1 MTDRILHVTHSLNVG
16 GLERVVVDLAGGF
29 KGMGYT
35 VDIACLSETK
45 PLGEE
50 AEKRGHLVFSLGKK
64 TGLDWYLVLRLAERT
79 RAGRYEIVHT
89 HNTAGLVYGGTAG
102 LLARVPRIIHTEHG
116 KEPGFENKRL
126 LNIAEHFLI
135 RRVSHVVAV
144 SEDLKR
150 TVASSAKLRCKKI
163 TVIPNGIA
171 VNDYYQPSLREGTR
185 TKLGI
190 GQDEFVIG
198 SIGRLVFLKN
208 HRFLVHLLNSLRDD
222 LPKMKLVIIG
232 DGPMRVELEKECMN
246 MRLSNRVLFLGE
258 RRDIPN
264 LLAALD
270 LFLHP
275 SLTEGISVTLI
286 EAMAARKPI
295 IASDVGGN
303 PEVINNYNTG
313 ILVSLDR
320 VQEWVEMI
328 RRMVRDN
335 GFRENLAEKA
345 RQRAIENFS
354 LERMVAS
361 YANIYQNR
369 RESRCFRSCEED

>member
-1 MTDRILHVTHSLNVG
+1 MTDRILHITHSLNVG
-16 GLERVVVDLAGGF
+16 GLERVVVDLAKGF
-29 KGMGYT
+29 KGMGYS
-35 VDIACLSETK
+35 VDIACLSETR

-50 AEKRGHLVFSLGKK
+50 AEKQGHRVFSLGKK
-64 TGLDWYLVLRLAERT
+64 TGRDWYLMPRLAERIRT
-79 RAGRYEIVHT
+79 GCYEIVHT

-144 SEDLKR
+144 SEDLKS
-150 TVASSAKLRCKKI
+150 TVVSSAKLMCGKI
-163 TVIPNGIA
+163 SVIPNGIA
-171 VNDYYQPSLREGTR
+171 VNDFYQPSLRDGTR
-185 TKLGI
+185 SALGI
-190 GQDEFVIG
+190 GRDEFAIG
-198 SIGRLVFLKN
+198 SIGRLVPLKN
-208 HRFLVHLLNSLRDD
+208 HRFLIHLLNSLRDD

-232 DGPMRVELEKECMN
+232 DGPMRVELEKECMD
-246 MRLSNRVLFLGE
+246 MMLSNRVLFLGE
-258 RRDIPN
+258 RRDIPG

-270 LFLHP
+270 LFVHP
-275 SLTEGISVTLI
+275 SLTEGISITLI

-303 PEVINNYNTG
+303 PEVINSYHTG

-320 VQEWVEMI
+320 VQEWIEII

-335 GFRENLAEKA
+335 GLREDLSEKA
-345 RQRAIENFS
+345 RRRAIENFS
-354 LERMVAS
+354 LERMVSS
-361 YANIYQNR
+361 YANIYQN
-369 RESRCFRSCEED
+369 SRGSKCCRS